1 MEVPRKMITPESLVV
16 RAFYRYETKVE
27 TQEERKEDLFLR
39 VSSSFEIEF
48 SLFSIDCSQFII
60 ISLLYLEICI
70 L

>member
-1 MEVPRKMITPESLVV
+1 MEVAQKMITPESLVV

-39 VSSSFEIEF
+39 VWSSLEIEF
-48 SLFSIDCSQFII
+48 SLFSIDRSQFII
-60 ISLLYLEICI
+60 INLFYLEICI

>member
-39 VSSSFEIEF
+39 V
-48 SLFSIDCSQFII
+48 
-60 ISLLYLEICI
+60 
-70 L
+70 